1 MNPTRTFAGEEV
13 LNASSARRA
22 LAGFAL
28 SGYLMALLGA
38 ILPVWGYHLS
48 FDFSTVGDYFLH
60 LAVGLVLGQLAAPPL
75 IRRRSLAFGLVAA
88 CVVACLAYLGL
99 AFASPSAPPIWRKM
113 GLLSIGASTG
123 LLNHGLFVAI
133 APAYRQNPAATVNM
147 GGIFFVA
154 GCVLAAFSVGGAFY
168 AYSMTQILLLMAIVP
183 AVYVAI
189 YRNTTF
195 PLAPPP
201 REPALRVS
209 LTDAHNPAAI
219 LLALLL
225 FFQFGNEWSIA
236 GWLTVYLIH
245 QIGISPESSLSM
257 LALYWIS
264 LLVGRIGAIAVLPRV
279 AHGKLLT
286 GSAALAMFGCIIL
299 MSTNNRFGA
308 VTGVLFTGLGFASMY
323 PLVAEKI
330 GHRFAYYRPGLFNGI
345 FSLAQVGA
353 TLAPASLGY
362 LAAFYGLGVV
372 MLLPM
377 LGTIMVSVLVGL
389 IWLESKIGR

>member
-1 MNPTRTFAGEEV
+1 
-13 LNASSARRA
+13 
-22 LAGFAL
+22 
-28 SGYLMALLGA
+28 MALLGA

-48 FDFSTVGDYFLH
+48 FDFSTVGDYFLN
-60 LAVGLVLGQLAAPPL
+60 LAVGLVLGQLAAHPL
-75 IRRRSLAFGLVAA
+75 IRRRGIAFGLVAA
-88 CVVACLAYLGL
+88 CVVACLALLGL
-99 AFASPSAPPIWRKM
+99 AFAGPSAPPVSRKL

-123 LLNHGLFVAI
+123 LLNHSLFLAI

-154 GCVLAAFSVGGAFY
+154 GCLLAAISVGGTFY
-168 AYSMTQILLLMAIVP
+168 AYSTTQILLLMAIVP
-183 AVYVAI
+183 AVFVAI
-189 YRNTTF
+189 YRNTSF
-195 PLAPPP
+195 PPAPPTQ
-201 REPALRVS
+201 EPALRMS
-209 LTDAHNPAAI
+209 LTDVQNPAAV

-236 GWLTVYLIH
+236 GWLSVYLIH
-245 QIGISPESSLSM
+245 QLGISPESSLSL

-264 LLVGRIGAIAVLPRV
+264 LLAGRIGAIAVLPRV
-279 AHGKLLT
+279 AHGRLLM

-330 GHRFAYYRPGLFNGI
+330 GHRFEYYRPGLFNGI

-362 LAAFYGLGVV
+362 LAASYGMGVV

-377 LGTIMVSVLVGL
+377 LGTVMVALLIAL